1 MFDCTFKYRT
11 KLKPDTTFI
20 IQTKLDLTYKNDQN
34 ISSSLLYMT
43 LHTMKEVKFFTVETC
58 EV

>member
-1 MFDCTFKYRT
+1 MFKYWS
-11 KLKPDTTFI
+11 KPIPDTTFK
-20 IQTKLDLTYKNDQN
+20 IQTKLDPIYKNYQN